1 MQSFYSVEGNLAW
14 LEKSQVSA
22 KNLENKGLNRREVP
36 VTRLVEAVLMGTEAD
51 RVGHRR
57 SGESEVRC
65 LATNSEA
72 VVTTWTQG
80 EELDARST
88 RQ

>member
-1 MQSFYSVEGNLAW
+1 MEGTRVW
-14 LEKSQVSA
+14 LENSQVSA
-22 KNLENKGLNRREVP
+22 KKLENEGLNRREVP
-36 VTRLVEAVLMGTEAD
+36 VTQLMEAVLMGAEAD

-65 LATNSEA
+65 LGTNSEA
-72 VVTTWTQG
+72 VVATWTQG

-88 RQ
+88 GQ

>member
-1 MQSFYSVEGNLAW
+1 M
-14 LEKSQVSA
+14 
-22 KNLENKGLNRREVP
+22 
-36 VTRLVEAVLMGTEAD
+36 EAVLMGAEAD

-65 LATNSEA
+65 LGTNSEA

>member
-1 MQSFYSVEGNLAW
+1 MEGNLVW

-22 KNLENKGLNRREVP
+22 KKLENKGLNRREVP
-36 VTRLVEAVLMGTEAD
+36 VTRLVEAVLMGAEAD